1 MVDSTSKPVTP
12 RIVKI
17 LLAVLIAYMCFGAT
31 FYHLFEGW
39 RWLDSF
45 YFVAVT
51 LATIGYGDFT
61 PKTDA
66 GKLFTI
72 PYIFIGV
79 GAFVYIANAFLRYR
93 AEVRLSKRQLKQT
106 KKG

>member
-1 MVDSTSKPVTP
+1 MNDSAPTPMTP
-12 RIVKI
+12 RIVKV
-17 LLAVLIAYMCFGAT
+17 LLAVLVLYMCFGSA
-31 FYHLFEGW
+31 FYHIVEGW

-51 LATIGYGDFT
+51 LATIGYGDFA

-79 GAFVYIANAFLRYR
+79 GAFVYVANAFLRHR
-93 AEVRLSKRQLKQT
+93 AEVRLSKRQSKQD